1 MQRRSEN
8 DCERQAVGISIHLID
23 KRKNKRREYRDG
35 SECPA
40 GAALTLIEN
49 DELTIR
55 KGGA

>member
-8 DCERQAVGISIHLID
+8 DCERQAVGISIHLTN

-35 SECPA
+35 SERPA

-49 DELTIR
+49 VELTIR